1 MPDTD
6 NRSAATLA
14 AERIARARAGR
25 SSVDADGRPT
35 SPPNEFHYDP
45 AGRLVTV
52 TEPEQPPT
60 D

>member
-25 SSVDADGRPT
+25 STVDANGRPT
-35 SPPNEFHYDP
+35 SPPNAFRYDP